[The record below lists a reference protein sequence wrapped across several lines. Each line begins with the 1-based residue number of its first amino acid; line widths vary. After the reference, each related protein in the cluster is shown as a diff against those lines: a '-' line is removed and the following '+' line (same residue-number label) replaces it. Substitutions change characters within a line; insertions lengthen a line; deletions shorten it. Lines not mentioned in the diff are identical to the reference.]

1 MIIRRSSRRV
11 TSYVEAEPL
20 DPPLP
25 PIAAPPV
32 PVTAASLFGG
42 SATQLASVK
51 FGDVIWGNMTPHV
64 SATVVN
70 TNEFI
75 VKPGFVITGVR
86 FVTGSAI
93 DRLDGLYI
101 RPCQPPDLSGPEE
114 FVRLTGFGGPGG
126 RDIVE
131 EKATAGY
138 ALSAIKVGW
147 YERVFGLQC
156 RWRNFQVPWQYQNG
170 NPIGWI
176 REWTCT
182 NGPFPCGTDGLPMKY
197 NGNASPRYTRPPPRF
212 IVDALINAP
221 VWKREDA
228 DTTYQ
233 TIDDSRFSDVNEPVV
248 LFATAVRIKN
258 VAYYS
263 GVVGGIQL
271 GYQDFSAV
279 RKVQTDDML
288 QRLCCLGK
296 GDPFL
301 CGSQFYGSTPSCD
314 AIMSSACSSLSREEV
329 MATPVCRCYTSL
341 IKAPVCYDKKCLDV
355 AAYRPAVMLKTFS
368 PCPDLLE
375 CNQYL
380 GLPEEVKDSVVNN
393 VALQQT
399 CTKNDGTGGGA
410 TPIND
415 PDPNNLPD
423 ENDTDTVTYG
433 ANDNM
438 GKVVAGAA
446 LSVVGLAI
454 TVGFALN

>member
-1 MIIRRSSRRV
+1 MIVRRSSRRV
-11 TSYVEAEPL
+11 TSYVEAP
-20 DPPLP
+20 DPPPVP
-25 PIAAPPV
+25 PISAPPV
-32 PVTAASLFGG
+32 PITAASLFDG
-42 SATQLASVK
+42 SDAQRASVK
-51 FGDVIWGNMTPHV
+51 LGPVIWGNMTPNV
-64 SATVVN
+64 NFTEVN
-70 TNEFI
+70 TNEFTI
-75 VKPGFVITGVR
+75 KPGFVITGVR
-86 FVTGSAI
+86 FATGKVI
-93 DRLDGLYI
+93 DRLEGLYI

-114 FVRLTGFGGPGG
+114 FVRLTGFGGTGG
-126 RDIVE
+126 ANIVE

-147 YERVFGLQC
+147 LELVQGLQC
-156 RWRNFQVPWQYQNG
+156 RWRNFQTPWQYQNG
-170 NPIGWI
+170 NPIGWL
-176 REWTCT
+176 REWNCAPYT
-182 NGPFPCGTDGLPMKY
+182 PFPCPTRTVSLSQFDGK
-197 NGNASPRYTRPPPRF
+197 ASPRYTRAPAKYTFWTAINGP
-212 IVDALINAP
+212 IGHISSLAYQADDVQYTDVD
-221 VWKREDA
+221 
-228 DTTYQ
+228 
-233 TIDDSRFSDVNEPVV
+233 EPET
-248 LFATAVRIKN
+248 LFATAIRIKQ

-263 GVVGGIQL
+263 GVIGGIQL

-279 RKVQTDDML
+279 RKVQSDAML

-314 AIMSSACSSLSREEV
+314 AIMSTACSSLSPDELKL
-329 MATPVCRCYTSL
+329 TPVCRCYTSA

-415 PDPNNLPD
+415 PDPDNPD
-423 ENDTDTVTYG
+423 SGGDTDTTTYG
-433 ANDNM
+433 SNDNT
-438 GKVVAGAA
+438 GKIIAGAA
-446 LSVVGLAI
+446 LSVVGLFA
-454 TVGFALN
+454 TVGFALS